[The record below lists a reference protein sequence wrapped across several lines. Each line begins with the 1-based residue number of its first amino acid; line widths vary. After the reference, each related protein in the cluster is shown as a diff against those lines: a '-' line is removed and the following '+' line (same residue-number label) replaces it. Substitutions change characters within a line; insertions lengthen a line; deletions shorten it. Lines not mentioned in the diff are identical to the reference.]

1 VILESKA
8 LADPDDIAGKIPIRN
23 LWHMFLYAW
32 NKLELQPRFN
42 TTIESAPKPV
52 LLFAMLLATCLE
64 RRVRR
69 GIPRAYVSNA
79 GEINVVRG
87 RIDVVR
93 SARAESFARGRV
105 FCHFDT
111 FSVDTTR
118 NRLIKMTVRR
128 LVESPDLRTSNDA
141 VVGLRSRLL
150 HCLADMA
157 GIQLVPI
164 RREAFRHESPG
175 RNDSDD
181 ALILAICELLFLAS
195 MPTTNGGQH
204 RLMTADRDQRLLRL
218 IFELFVWRFLERR
231 LTPLGWRVEH
241 NKRLEWPAR
250 GESPGLRQYLPSME
264 LDVRLTSPSG
274 ERIIVVDTK
283 FKNIIANGQ
292 YGSRFVSSDIY
303 QIFTYV
309 HSQSEFQKPPNEAV
323 LLYPAIDQ
331 NISEFVQL
339 PTMKLR
345 FETID
350 LKRPWQTIEDALL
363 EIFKEDS
370 VSV

>member
-1 VILESKA
+1 MILQPKA
-8 LADPDDIAGKIPIRN
+8 IADDIAGEIPIRN

-42 TTIESAPKPV
+42 TTIESVPEPIV
-52 LLFAMLLATCLE
+52 LFASLLATCLE

-69 GIPRAYVSNA
+69 GVPRGYVRNA

-93 SARAESFARGRV
+93 SVRAQSFARGRV
-105 FCHFDT
+105 FCHFDML
-111 FSVDTTR
+111 SVDTTR
-118 NRLIKMTVRR
+118 NRIIKMTVRQ
-128 LVESPDLRTSNDA
+128 LVESPDLRSVSDKSA
-141 VVGLRSRLL
+141 VEVRTRLL
-150 HCLADMA
+150 HCLTFMA
-157 GIQLVPI
+157 GIESVPI
-164 RREAFRHESPG
+164 RRDAFRHESVG
-175 RNDSDD
+175 RNDGDD
-181 ALILAICELLFLAS
+181 ALILAICELLFLSA
-195 MPTTNGGQH
+195 MPTTDSGGH
-204 RLMTADRDQRLLRL
+204 RLMIADRDQRLLR
-218 IFELFVWRFLERR
+218 IVFELFVWRFLERR

-250 GESPGLRQYLPSME
+250 DESAGLRQYLPSME
-264 LDVRLTSPSG
+264 LDVRLTSPTG

-283 FKNIIANGQ
+283 FKSIVASGQ
-292 YGSRFVSSDIY
+292 YGSRFVSANIY

-309 HSQSEFQKPPNEAV
+309 HSQSEVPNPPNEAV

-331 NISEFVQL
+331 NINEFVQL

-350 LKRPWQTIEDALL
+350 LKRPWREIEEALI
-363 EIFKEDS
+363 EMFEQNA